1 MSQGLQLLRKP
12 TDRPLPCLE
21 LTNDVKTT
29 NQRVEKTLLPLP
41 TDLVDQYLHI
51 SVSGMIVLLWFK
63 GNKCSILE
71 CSAIH

>member
-29 NQRVEKTLLPLP
+29 SQSVEKTLLPLS
-41 TDLVDQYLHI
+41 TDLVDQYLHTAE
-51 SVSGMIVLLWFK
+51 SGMIVLLWFK
-63 GNKCSILE
+63 GNKCSVLE
-71 CSAIH
+71 CSAIQ